1 MRLINFSP
9 GLMIIIFT
17 KEIYI
22 LLILKSSKF
31 GEVSKAIKHP

>member
-9 GLMIIIFT
+9 EPTIIIFT

-22 LLILKSSKF
+22 LLVLKSNKF
-31 GEVSKAIKHP
+31 GEVSKVIKHL